1 MPQLMI
7 LRPHEENTQVDT
19 PSIAKPHS
27 YTPHPAANIHTTGG
41 LMASAAHEKE
51 VSLGGVGG
59 GSAAMG
65 AVAVS
70 GVYGEEAASS
80 MVAGAGGVMPAKEA
94 ILSRVIA
101 LEQSA
106 QGAEVRK
113 FCLK

>member
-19 PSIAKPHS
+19 SSIVKAHS
-27 YTPHPAANIHTTGG
+27 DTLHPATSIHTTGG
-41 LMASAAHEKE
+41 LMASAAHDQE

-59 GSAAMG
+59 GSAAVG
-65 AVAVS
+65 AVAAS

-94 ILSRVIA
+94 IVSRVIA

-113 FCLK
+113 ICLK